1 MVYDIGHQDGKRTRQ
16 EVVFDLDLCHVDST
30 DDPLGADSLGD
41 AGPASVDETHDV
53 ATFGGRLNRSNKV
66 G

>member
-1 MVYDIGHQDGKRTRQ
+1 MT
-16 EVVFDLDLCHVDST
+16 LST